1 MRGKPGS
8 TWWLL
13 QHELRMFW
21 FNNGGR
27 SKKRRWM
34 PALLAIAWLGLH
46 GLAFHLLRK
55 LPSLPAEALAIAS
68 MAATALLVVLGTFM
82 FSSGLKASVDSL
94 FERGDVD
101 LLLSSPL
108 PSRSIFTVRL
118 GAITLGVASVYLAL
132 AGPVVNAGLLLGH
145 ASWLAAY
152 AVILAWSALCCALAM
167 LLTLLL
173 VRVIGAR
180 KTRVVAQVI
189 SAIAGALIFLLAQA
203 QNIFQLYSA
212 EAVQGVAQTLLAPGG
227 VLAPDSVVWSAG
239 RAAFGDIAALL
250 VLVAIAVSVFLFTV
264 QFTHH
269 FFVHGLQQSVS
280 KVRSKVRARR
290 HPAAA
295 RDGQFGR
302 PLLEVILR
310 KEWRLIARDPHLVS
324 QVLLQLLYL
333 LPLGFV
339 VLRSEQQIAPG
350 VAAGLTVIAASLTA
364 SLTWIIVSAEDAP
377 DLLQA
382 SPAAARTIRLAKL
395 GAALI
400 PPLALMIVPLGWA
413 MTQHLVTGLLMC
425 FTVVAACISA
435 AFTALWQGRPAPRG
449 NFKTRGKTQL
459 IGTMLEMIGTAGWA
473 GTGFVLIRAAGP
485 GQSAYD
491 ARWAALTLALAVLVL
506 LLAWGTRHR
515 AR

>member
-1 MRGKPGS
+1 MRGRPGS
-8 TWWLL
+8 AWWLL

-27 SKKRRWM
+27 SKKRSWVPPLLAIGWLALHGMAFSILHTM
-34 PALLAIAWLGLH
+34 PAL
-46 GLAFHLLRK
+46 
-55 LPSLPAEALAIAS
+55 PEDALAIAA
-68 MAATALLVVLGTFM
+68 MAATALMVVLGTFM

-118 GAITLGVASVYLAL
+118 GAVTLGVASVYLAL
-132 AGPVVNAGLLLGH
+132 AGPVINVGVFLGH
-145 ASWLAAY
+145 VSWLAVY
-152 AVILAWSALCCALAM
+152 AVILAWATICSALAM

-173 VRVIGAR
+173 VRLIGAR

-212 EAVQGVAQTLLAPGG
+212 ESIQGATQDLLAPGG
-227 VLAPDSVVWSAG
+227 VLSPDSVVWSAG
-239 RAAFGDIAALL
+239 RAALGGMVPLL
-250 VLVAIAVSVFLFTV
+250 ALVAIAVAVFLFTV
-264 QFTHH
+264 HFTHH

-280 KVRSKVRARR
+280 KVRAQRP
-290 HPAAA
+290 PATV

-302 PLLEVILR
+302 HLLEVVLR
-310 KEWRLIARDPHLVS
+310 KEWKLIARDPHLVS

-350 VAAGLTVIAASLTA
+350 IAAGLAIIAASLTA
-364 SLTWIIVSAEDAP
+364 SLTWIIVAAEDAP

-400 PPLALMIVPLGWA
+400 PPLALMIVPLAWA
-413 MTQHLVTGLLMC
+413 LAQHLVTGLLMC
-425 FTVVAACISA
+425 FTVVAACAGA
-435 AFTALWQGRPAPRG
+435 ALTGLWQGRPAPRG
-449 NFKTRGKTQL
+449 QFKTRGKTQL
-459 IGTMLEMIGTAGWA
+459 LATLLEMMGSAGWA
-473 GTGFVLIRAAGP
+473 GTGFLLIRAAAP
-485 GQSAYD
+485 GQNAYD
-491 ARWAALTLALAVLVL
+491 ARWAGITLAVALLAL

-515 AR
+515 AG